1 MPPAAREIDDYTLYM
16 NPRLFEEPLGV
27 PSERPPE
34 VQYHT
39 LEQLVTEA
47 GFRTF
52 PDWLRPGP
60 IHSRTQHQL

>member
-1 MPPAAREIDDYTLYM
+1 M

-27 PSERPPE
+27 PPERPPE
-34 VQYHT
+34 VQYRT